1 MKDRLV
7 VVVMLAMLGTIAWQG
22 YRYAEVREELGKY
35 EMLFAIAF
43 QHKEA
48 M

>member
-1 MKDRLV
+1 MRDRVLA
-7 VVVMLAMLGTIAWQG
+7 VVMIAMLGTIAWQG
-22 YRYAEVREELGKY
+22 YKYAQVREELGKY